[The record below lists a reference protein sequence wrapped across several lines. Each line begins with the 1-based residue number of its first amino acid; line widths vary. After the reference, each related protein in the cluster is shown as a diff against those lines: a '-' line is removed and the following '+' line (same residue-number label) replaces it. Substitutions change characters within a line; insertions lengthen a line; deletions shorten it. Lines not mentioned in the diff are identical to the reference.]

1 MFAQPMADEQ
11 SVGETYDYLCKF
23 HLVMLAE
30 KKLHFNPKAFNPNRP
45 MPTDSRYIHC
55 SQTHH
60 CMLTEL
66 NPQKILSS
74 KSAACQNW
82 LGQRAPN
89 FSNWKSVLNS
99 C

>member
-1 MFAQPMADEQ
+1 
-11 SVGETYDYLCKF
+11 
-23 HLVMLAE
+23 
-30 KKLHFNPKAFNPNRP
+30 
-45 MPTDSRYIHC
+45 MPTDSRYIHRA
-55 SQTHH
+55 QTHH

-82 LGQRAPN
+82 LGQRALN
-89 FSNWKSVLNS
+89 YCDWKSVLNS